1 MESQKVDMFLMT
13 NAKYFETTHLGTIR
27 EKLLQ
32 TDDNKAFAI
41 QTQQYLD
48 PTIMLVVSI
57 VAGHLGVDRFI
68 IGDVGMGVGKL
79 LTCGGLGIWT
89 IIDWFMIMG
98 DTRVKNL
105 QKLQMATMY

>member
-1 MESQKVDMFLMT
+1 MESQKVDMFLLT
-13 NAKYFETTHLGTIR
+13 SSKYFEPMHLGTIR

-32 TDDNKAFAI
+32 TDDNKALAI
-41 QTQQYLD
+41 QTQQYFD

-68 IGDVGMGVGKL
+68 IGDIGIGVGKL
-79 LTCGGLGIWT
+79 ITCGGLGIWT
-89 IIDWFMIMG
+89 IVDWFLIMG

-105 QKLQMATMY
+105 QKLQIATMY